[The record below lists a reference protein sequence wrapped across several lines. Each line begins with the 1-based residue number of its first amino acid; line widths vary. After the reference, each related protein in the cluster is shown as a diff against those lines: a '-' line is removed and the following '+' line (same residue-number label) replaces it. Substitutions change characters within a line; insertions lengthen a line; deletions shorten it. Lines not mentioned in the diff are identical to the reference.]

1 MGFEDATTPAAD
13 AIYRSIVYTKAALL
27 QGAVYERPTPASI
40 EDPTKMTFTEK
51 KLSPV
56 ADGGGSAQA
65 ANDAHST
72 SQLVVADMQRQGNLD
87 IIYASDKNEPARVSY
102 ARPPADPTPVAAE
115 TSDLQM
121 EADAYRADVLAG
133 MLAFINNALADTP
146 PANLVTVPTGLNA
159 EGVTQGRIAPHAE
172 TGEEKYP
179 QSYAATLTNGDTPTN
194 AIVADDGAETHPQYQ
209 DPEGNLVS
217 VAGAGA
223 DVGTCR
229 APAEDVVPLTLSL
242 QIDFPVV
249 VSKLPQPL
257 TPRAHAHAHD
267 THHDCLPPPPL
278 LCAAVRRP
286 ALPRLHPARPALRER
301 PSAAHAR
308 RRHGAH
314 LRHRAAQGLSPRI
327 RSLPV
332 AAALAAALAPSA
344 LAAAAQPPAFAAAAF
359 AAAALAAAKSS
370 PVAAAKSSPVAAAAF
385 APAAFSPAAFAA
397 AALAAAALAAPWR
410 LLPPE
415 RHQRDAGGR
424 HLRQRALRIARVGGP
439 GAQALRPG
447 HLRVQRFLEPPSH
460 TSPCTTQ
467 MPTLRARSPLLRRVA
482 DARLAFADPARR
494 RGALPEE
501 PRTTR
506 AAATPCPRARRTTTR
521 AS

>member
-1 MGFEDATTPAAD
+1 
-13 AIYRSIVYTKAALL
+13 
-27 QGAVYERPTPASI
+27 
-40 EDPTKMTFTEK
+40 MTFTEK

-72 SQLVVADMQRQGNLD
+72 SQLVVADMQRQGNFD

-159 EGVTQGRIAPHAE
+159 EGVTQGRVAPHAE

-179 QSYAATLTNGDTPTN
+179 QSYAATLTNGDTPAN
-194 AIVADDGAETHPQYQ
+194 ATVADDGAETHPQYQ

-223 DVGTCR
+223 DVSTCR

-249 VSKLPQPL
+249 VSKLL
-257 TPRAHAHAHD
+257 GLSRAHARARTHTDTQTRTHSLTHTASHAR
-267 THHDCLPPPPL
+267 LFS
-278 LCAAVRRP
+278 AAVRGP

-344 LAAAAQPPAFAAAAF
+344 FATTAQPPAFAASAF
-359 AAAALAAAKSS
+359 AATALAAAKSS
-370 PVAAAKSSPVAAAAF
+370 PVAAALSAAFAAPAF
-385 APAAFSPAAFAA
+385 APAAIAPAAFSA
-397 AALAAAALAAPWR
+397 AALAAAALATSWG
-410 LLPPE
+410 LLQHQLDQ
-415 RHQRDAGGR
+415 RHARGR
-424 HLRQRALRIARVGGP
+424 HLRQRVSSRALEYGGP
-439 GAQALRPG
+439 GPLALRGPR
-447 HLRVQRFLEPPSH
+447 HLASA
-460 TSPCTTQ
+460 TTTWCTT
-467 MPTLRARSPLLRRVA
+467 RR
-482 DARLAFADPARR
+482 
-494 RGALPEE
+494 